1 MPSSPM
7 PMMDSQRAAVQL
19 AASDMRVLVLG
30 GTTEASALA
39 ALVAGDP
46 GFKAILSFA
55 GRTAE
60 PKAQPIETRV
70 GGFGGA
76 DGLARYIQEQAIDA
90 VVDATH
96 PYAARIS
103 ANAVVACKRAGVALA
118 SLIRPAWKAEAGD
131 QWQTAP
137 TAVAA
142 ALAIGKEP
150 RRVFLA
156 LGRQELRSF
165 AAIAQHHYIARL
177 IEPPQGARPH
187 NLVLLQ
193 QRGPFDFDA
202 ELRLLKERKVD
213 VIVSR
218 NSGGNAT
225 YAKIEAARVLRLPV
239 IMISRPVKPAGHIVR
254 TADEAMAWL
263 AHERDIRSLRGV

>member
-7 PMMDSQRAAVQL
+7 PTMDSQRVAVQL
-19 AASDMRVLVLG
+19 AASVMRVLILG
-30 GTTEASALA
+30 GTTEASELA
-39 ALVAGDP
+39 KLLAGDSR
-46 GFKAILSFA
+46 FAAILSFA
-55 GRTAE
+55 GRTAQ

-76 DGLARYIQEQAIDA
+76 DGLARYIEEQAIDA
-90 VVDATH
+90 VIDATH
-96 PYAARIS
+96 PYAPRIS
-103 ANAVVACKRAGVALA
+103 ANAVVACQRAGAPLA
-118 SLIRPAWKAEAGD
+118 SLIRPAWKPVAGD
-131 QWQTAP
+131 NWQTAP

-142 ALAIGKEP
+142 GLAIGKEP

-156 LGRQELRSF
+156 LGRQELHFF
-165 AAIAQHHYIARL
+165 AAFARHHYIARL

-187 NLVLLQ
+187 NLVVLQ

-202 ELRLLKERKVD
+202 ELRLLKERKIE

-218 NSGGNAT
+218 NSGGDAT

-239 IMISRPVKPAGHIVR
+239 IMITRPAKPAGHIVK
-254 TADEAMAWL
+254 TAEEAVAWL
-263 AHERDIRSLRGV
+263 AHERDTRSLRGV

>member
-7 PMMDSQRAAVQL
+7 PTMDSQRAAVQL
-19 AASDMRVLVLG
+19 EASDMRVLILG

-39 ALVAGDP
+39 RLLAGDP
-46 GFKAILSFA
+46 RFEATLSFA
-55 GRTAE
+55 GRTAA
-60 PKAQPIETRV
+60 PQPQPIATRI

-76 DGLARYIQEQAIDA
+76 DGLARYIHDQAIDA
-90 VVDATH
+90 VIDATH
-96 PYAARIS
+96 PYAPRIS
-103 ANAVVACKRAGVALA
+103 ANAVMACGRAGVRLA
-118 SLIRPAWKAEAGD
+118 TLIRPAWKPEAGD
-131 QWQTAP
+131 SWQTAP

-142 ALAIGKEP
+142 GLAIGKEP

-156 LGRQELRSF
+156 LGRQELHSF
-165 AAIAQHHYIARL
+165 AAIAQHHYIVRL

-202 ELRLLKERKVD
+202 ELRLLKERKID

-225 YAKIEAARVLRLPV
+225 YAKIEAARMLRLPV

-254 TADEAMAWL
+254 TAEEAVAWL
-263 AHERDIRSLRGV
+263 AHERPAPSLRGV

>member
-7 PMMDSQRAAVQL
+7 PTMDSQRAAVQL
-19 AASDMRVLVLG
+19 AASDMRVLILG

-39 ALVAGDP
+39 KLLAGDP
-46 GFKAILSFA
+46 RFEATLTFA
-55 GRTAE
+55 GRTAA
-60 PKAQPIETRV
+60 PQSQPIPTRV

-76 DGLARYIQEQAIDA
+76 EGLARYIEEQAIEA
-90 VVDATH
+90 VIDATH
-96 PYAARIS
+96 PYAPRIS
-103 ANAVVACKRAGVALA
+103 ANAVVACRRAGIALA
-118 SLIRPAWKAEAGD
+118 SLVRPAWKPEAGD
-131 QWQTAP
+131 KWQTAP

-142 ALAIGKEP
+142 ALAIGKEA

-156 LGRQELRSF
+156 LGRQELHSF

-177 IEPPQGARPH
+177 IDPPQGGRPH
-187 NLVLLQ
+187 KLVLLQ

-202 ELRLLKERKVD
+202 ELRLLKEHKID

-218 NSGGNAT
+218 NSGGTAT

-239 IMISRPVKPAGHIVR
+239 IMISRPVKPVGHIVR
-254 TADEAMAWL
+254 TAEDAVAWL
-263 AHERDIRSLRGV
+263 GHERPAPSLRGV